1 MLARRPALPWWDQDA
16 ALARR
21 PPFDA
26 LSNTQL
32 KRRCVALART
42 IDDFDL
48 ALVAV
53 TMTSADFDQHVRGG
67 LLIPQ
72 QTDPVLAER
81 RLRAL
86 RVGQQPASTLHFGLL
101 PFAERVLQQHGRPQG
116 VRLVLEG
123 TEPARDGELV
133 YALRKYM
140 RHQAAQ
146 PAQAT
151 TGADPL
157 APPRR
162 EVLESIRHAP
172 ARGVG
177 TSSRA
182 LEAAAMVAWAA
193 RSVLEGRGRNRVTR
207 TLGPVE
213 IVSVG
218 GAIAKSWTD
227 AVNASWATD
236 GIAAEGPAQA
246 RV

>member
-1 MLARRPALPWWDQDA
+1 MLARRPALPFWDQDA

-42 IDDFDL
+42 IEALDPL
-48 ALVAV
+48 LVAV
-53 TMTSADFDQHVRGG
+53 TMTAADFDQHVRGG

-72 QTDPVLAER
+72 QTDPVLEDR

-101 PFAERVLQQHGRPQG
+101 PFAERALQRHGRPQG

-123 TEPARDGELV
+123 SEPARDRELS
-133 YALRKYM
+133 YALRKFV
-140 RHQAAQ
+140 RQV
-146 PAQAT
+146 T
-151 TGADPL
+151 
-157 APPRR
+157 APGGH
-162 EVLESIRHAP
+162 EALESVRYAKPREPAP
-172 ARGVG
+172 A
-177 TSSRA
+177 SRA
-182 LEAAAMVAWAA
+182 LEAAALVAWAA
-193 RSVLEGRGRNRVTR
+193 RAELDGRGRNRVAR
-207 TLGPVE
+207 ALGAIE

-218 GAIAKSWTD
+218 GELAKSWTD

-236 GIAAEGPAQA
+236 GIAADGVAAQP

>member
-1 MLARRPALPWWDQDA
+1 VLARRPALPWWDQDA

-42 IDDFDL
+42 IDALDPL
-48 ALVAV
+48 LVAV
-53 TMTSADFDQHVRGG
+53 AMTAGDFDQHVRGG

-72 QTDPVLAER
+72 QTDPVLEGR

-86 RVGQQPASTLHFGLL
+86 RLGQQPASTLHFGLL
-101 PFAERVLQQHGRPQG
+101 PFAERAVQRHGRPQG

-133 YALRKYM
+133 YALRKFVM
-140 RHQAAQ
+140 HQAAT
-146 PAQAT
+146 QAAA
-151 TGADPL
+151 GGRD
-157 APPRR
+157 
-162 EVLESIRHAP
+162 VFESIGHVP
-172 ARGVG
+172 ARGAG
-177 TSSRA
+177 PASRA
-182 LEAAAMVAWAA
+182 LEAAAMVGWAA
-193 RSVLEGRGRNRVTR
+193 RSVLDGRGRNRVAR
-207 TLGPVE
+207 TLGPIE
-213 IVSVG
+213 TVSVG
-218 GAIAKSWTD
+218 GEIAKQWTD

-236 GIAAEGPAQA
+236 GLDAQA